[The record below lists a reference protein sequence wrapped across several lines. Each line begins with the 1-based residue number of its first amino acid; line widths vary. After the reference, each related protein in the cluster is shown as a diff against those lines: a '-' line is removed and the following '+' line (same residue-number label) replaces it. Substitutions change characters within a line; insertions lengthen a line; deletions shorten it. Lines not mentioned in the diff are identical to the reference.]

1 MLSRFIDKLKRNG
14 RGRNDKEAGRNH
26 RRRKKE
32 RNGERGERERE
43 GRDFGRGNYVF
54 VSAHIHT
61 AIEFGSERKSNSFCW
76 G

>member
-32 RNGERGERERE
+32 RKKETEKREKAEILE
-43 GRDFGRGNYVF
+43 GGIMYLGVLTF
-54 VSAHIHT
+54 T
-61 AIEFGSERKSNSFCW
+61 QQIEFGSESKSSSFCW